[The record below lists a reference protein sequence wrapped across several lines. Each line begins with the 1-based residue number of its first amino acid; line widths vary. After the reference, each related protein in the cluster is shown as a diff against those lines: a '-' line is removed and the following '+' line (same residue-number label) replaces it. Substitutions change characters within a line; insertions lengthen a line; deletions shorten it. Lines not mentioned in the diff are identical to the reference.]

1 VFGSHISFSIFF
13 VIKDEIVLLEI
24 FLGENMD
31 NRHLRSILLNLQYR
45 LSDNDR
51 ERLHFYLKNDVP
63 RTLGDDS
70 TLNGTLRLMQS
81 LFDQD
86 KINERDFTLLIDA
99 FKQIQCFDAVNL
111 LKGFFFLFEF
121 YLVLFY
127 LCRTPTSNAVK
138 WSQSINTEFSLND
151 AITH

>member
-1 VFGSHISFSIFF
+1 
-13 VIKDEIVLLEI
+13 
-24 FLGENMD
+24 MD

-63 RTLGDDS
+63 RPVGDDS

-111 LKGFFFLFEF
+111 LKSFFFSF
-121 YLVLFY
+121 
-127 LCRTPTSNAVK
+127 
-138 WSQSINTEFSLND
+138 
-151 AITH
+151 

>member
-1 VFGSHISFSIFF
+1 
-13 VIKDEIVLLEI
+13 
-24 FLGENMD
+24 MD
-31 NRHLRSILLNLQYR
+31 SRYLRSILLNLQYR
-45 LSDNDR
+45 LSDTDR

-63 RTLGDDS
+63 RQVGDDS
-70 TLNGTLRLMQS
+70 TLSGTLRLMQS

-111 LKGFFFLFEF
+111 LKGFFFFLSEF

-127 LCRTPTSNAVK
+127 
-138 WSQSINTEFSLND
+138 
-151 AITH
+151 